1 MDFYIPNLESLIN
14 TYLDTKTPIE
24 DYEEIV
30 KNILTIQ
37 FDNFVKKK
45 REL

>member
-1 MDFYIPNLESLIN
+1 MDFYIPNLDSIEDKYFTI
-14 TYLDTKTPIE
+14 KTPIE